1 VSTSLAAVAVL
12 ALCLGLPR
20 VMLPVAS
27 AQGIAQSPGLSDSD
41 KTFAQQADQIN
52 MTEARL
58 GEIVEM
64 NAENPAVKAFGRLM
78 TDDHSRLNH
87 GLRGL
92 RYVGQHEGVSLTRQ
106 LDQPHRE
113 EMNRLSQLRGS
124 AFDQAFMQAMVEGH
138 EKAVSYFEHEG
149 TRVHD
154 PQLKSWAMD
163 TLPILQQHL
172 ALAQAIHGTMM
183 AKQYGTL
190 GADGPQRPGCLR
202 GLRGR

>member
-1 VSTSLAAVAVL
+1 MFKSHVSKSLAAVTVL
-12 ALCLGLPR
+12 ALFLGLPR
-20 VMLPVAS
+20 VMPPVAL
-27 AQGIAQSPGLSDSD
+27 AQGTARSPGLSDSD

-64 NAENPAVKAFGRLM
+64 NAENPAVKAYGRLM

-92 RYVGQHEGVSLTRQ
+92 RHVVQHEGVSLTRQ

-113 EMNRLSQLRGS
+113 EVNHLSQLKGS

-138 EKAVSYFEHEG
+138 EKAVSYFEHDG
-149 TRVHD
+149 NRVQD
-154 PQLKSWAMD
+154 LQLKSWAMD

-172 ALAQAIHGTMM
+172 ALAKAIHGTMM
-183 AKQYGTL
+183 AK
-190 GADGPQRPGCLR
+190 R
-202 GLRGR
+202 